1 MKFHEIN
8 KNSGNLTDA
17 LLPGGSIPLYKRHKI
32 CAAPKSLVFKVIIII
47 IIIIIIIVI
56 IGTMRLGT

>member
-47 IIIIIIIVI
+47 IIIIIIIHFI
-56 IGTMRLGT
+56 